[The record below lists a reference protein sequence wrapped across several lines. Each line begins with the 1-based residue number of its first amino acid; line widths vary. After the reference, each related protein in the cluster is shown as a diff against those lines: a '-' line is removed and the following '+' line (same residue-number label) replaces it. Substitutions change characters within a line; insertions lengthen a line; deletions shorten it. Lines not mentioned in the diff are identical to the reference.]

1 MVPIGWAGGVIG
13 FLLAAGISLY
23 ANSLI
28 AKLHDFG
35 RNNQEWLL
43 LGTPFLLMISV
54 AMTVSMRT
62 RARNHRKQC
71 TEHLQK

>member
-28 AKLHDFG
+28 AKLHDLD
-35 RNNQEWLL
+35 RK
-43 LGTPFLLMISV
+43 SV
-54 AMTVSMRT
+54 V
-62 RARNHRKQC
+62 
-71 TEHLQK
+71 